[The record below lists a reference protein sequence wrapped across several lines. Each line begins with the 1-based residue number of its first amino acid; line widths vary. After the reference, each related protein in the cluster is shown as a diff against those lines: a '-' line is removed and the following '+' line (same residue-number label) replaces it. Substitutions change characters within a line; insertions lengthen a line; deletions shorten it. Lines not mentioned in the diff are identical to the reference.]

1 MDFLNGHDKN
11 SSANFARFLP
21 KKGREFACNVK
32 MWSHGIKRYP
42 ITTIKESFFFAFL
55 SNTHTEIQLGIEDL
69 M

>member
-21 KKGREFACNVK
+21 KKGRICVQFK

-42 ITTIKESFFFAFL
+42 ITTIKESFFAFL